1 MRSMPIGGAW
11 LGLFAAMLSVAA
23 CNSEARDEDRD
34 GADVRA
40 DDVDEPIAKS
50 AAQSSDEMAH
60 LDGAR
65 ALVAEIYD
73 AYVND
78 EMAQGEFMSPDL
90 LRVIQNP
97 ASGMW
102 DEDMGLGFDP
112 FCACQD
118 FGEVSYEITRLEP
131 AGEDRAQAEVSL
143 TSLGERRAIRL
154 DLVNVT
160 GDPVVEGWRV
170 DDVAVD
176 GEPSLRE
183 TAGEVAL
190 IPSAFT
196 ARSTT
201 PFPVTSWR

>member
-1 MRSMPIGGAW
+1 MASAV
-11 LGLFAAMLSVAA
+11 LSA
-23 CNSEARDEDRD
+23 
-34 GADVRA
+34 
-40 DDVDEPIAKS
+40 I
-50 AAQSSDEMAH
+50 
-60 LDGAR
+60 
-65 ALVAEIYD
+65 
-73 AYVND
+73 
-78 EMAQGEFMSPDL
+78 
-90 LRVIQNP
+90 
-97 ASGMW
+97 
-102 DEDMGLGFDP
+102 
-112 FCACQD
+112 
-118 FGEVSYEITRLEP
+118 
-131 AGEDRAQAEVSL
+131 
-143 TSLGERRAIRL
+143 GERRAIRL